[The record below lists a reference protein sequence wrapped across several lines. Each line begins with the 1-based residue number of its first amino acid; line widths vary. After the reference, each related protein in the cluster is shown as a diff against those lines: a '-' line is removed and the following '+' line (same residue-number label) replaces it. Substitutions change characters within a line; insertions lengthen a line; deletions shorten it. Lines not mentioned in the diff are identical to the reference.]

1 MQNDMTGKMSEQPVP
16 ARDSACGKRSM
27 ITILAVGIVFLV
39 LVALVWL
46 TPDRAHSVSERRKL
60 KQMPDVTS
68 STIFSGRFMSEFESY
83 ALDQFPLRDEFRS
96 LKAMTSPKMDNND
109 IYVVDGVIGSMDYPL
124 NVEKLGY
131 AVGRIQNACELLL
144 TGADSRLFF
153 SIIPDKNFF
162 MAAQNGYL
170 AYDYD
175 ALVKRMTN
183 GLCQLPLEDG
193 LGKMEYID
201 IFPLLTAES
210 YYRTD
215 THWKQECILSVANAL
230 LTAMSERAMVEGAV
244 TDDAA
249 QNTEVKF
256 DMEQYRMETP
266 EGDFYGVYYG
276 QAALPLQPDKIRY
289 LTNDIID
296 EYQVFDFENN
306 REIPVYDLGKMA
318 SDDPYELFVG
328 GPLSLVTI
336 ENPAVEEGHLIVFR
350 DSFGSSIAPLLAQ
363 NYAKTTLID
372 IRYIQPLM
380 LKKMVDFT
388 DADVLFMYSSMVL
401 NHSETLK

>member
-1 MQNDMTGKMSEQPVP
+1 MQNSRKFIINVRADKKSLT
-16 ARDSACGKRSM
+16 
-27 ITILAVGIVFLV
+27 TIFAVGILFLV
-39 LVALVWL
+39 LVMLVWL
-46 TPDRAHSVSERRKL
+46 TPDASHSVTERRKL
-60 KQMPDVTS
+60 KQMPEISVE
-68 STIFSGRFMSEFESY
+68 TIFSGKFMAEFEEY
-83 ALDQFPLRDEFRS
+83 ALDQFPYRDAFRG
-96 LKAMTSPKMDNND
+96 LKATTSLKMDNND

-124 NVEKLGY
+124 NESKLEY
-131 AVGRIQNACELLL
+131 AVQRIQNACEILM
-144 TGADSRLFF
+144 ADTNSRLFF

-162 MAAQNGYL
+162 IAAPNGYL
-170 AYDYD
+170 SYDHNV
-175 ALVKRMTN
+175 LVK
-183 GLCQLPLEDG
+183 
-193 LGKMEYID
+193 KMITELDEFQYID
-201 IFPLLTAES
+201 IYPFLTADS

-215 THWKQECILSVANAL
+215 THWKQESIIPVAEAL
-230 LTAMSERAMVEGAV
+230 LAGMQETATGEGV
-244 TDDAA
+244 TAYGVA
-249 QNTEVKF
+249 KTAGEMKF
-256 DMEQYRMETP
+256 DVMEYRTETAD
-266 EGDFYGVYYG
+266 GDFHGVYYG

-296 EYQVFDFENN
+296 GYQVFDFENN

-336 ENPAVEEGHLIVFR
+336 ENPAVEEGQLIVFR